1 MRLRVKLAS
10 AMGVSSRMHRFRISR
25 EIVGMRL
32 VGFPALVLMATAASA
47 FMVAGCASDGDGRHS
62 RGRMR
67 PNQPTLTDTAQFLD
81 GTLKAELRLE
91 PISFASD
98 GGPGGNGDKGGGGK
112 HRGRRGGFA
121 GGGGARSPEEMGG
134 TLPDDSG
141 DGAPMPRPAMS
152 AIPTVELRAKF
163 TNDSEMPLVFAVT
176 DVISGLGNFAVR
188 PDRLSLA
195 PHESGEL
202 EAMPATYPDV
212 INELAVEIRVRHAGK
227 NESRSLRLHGVS
239 SPAPAAP

>member
-1 MRLRVKLAS
+1 MLFRVKLAS
-10 AMGVSSRMHRFRISR
+10 EMGVSSRMHRFRIRR
-25 EIVGMRL
+25 EIVGMRC
-32 VGFPALVLMATAASA
+32 VGFPLLIWIATAASA
-47 FMVAGCASDGDGRHS
+47 FTVVGCASDEGRHS
-62 RGRMR
+62 HGRMR

-98 GGPGGNGDKGGGGK
+98 GGPGGSGDKGGGGK

-121 GGGGARSPEEMGG
+121 GGGGSRSPDEMGSA
-134 TLPDDSG
+134 LPDDSG
-141 DGAPMPRPAMS
+141 DGAPIPRPAMS
-152 AIPTVELRAKF
+152 ALPSVELRAKF
-163 TNDSEMPLVFAVT
+163 TNDSETPLVFAVT

-227 NESRSLRLHGVS
+227 NESRSLRLHGVA
-239 SPAPAAP
+239 SPAVAAP